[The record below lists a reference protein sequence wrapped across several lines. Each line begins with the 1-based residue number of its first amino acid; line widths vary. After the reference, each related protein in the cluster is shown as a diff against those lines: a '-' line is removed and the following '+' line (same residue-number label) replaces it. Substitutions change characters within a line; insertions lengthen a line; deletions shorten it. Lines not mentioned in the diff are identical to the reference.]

1 MQNLRLGEQQ
11 FYHQLNKQQ
20 MKNSIL
26 TIVLCFLFQMVA
38 GQSFVPTIKNNTALH
53 YVCKLHGQ
61 TRTLTLTTK
70 INNENLVL
78 DLDTRGV
85 KSNIIIAQEGLKNGN
100 ALSFNQG
107 ETLDVIVLKP
117 TETFFMI
124 SQSAYQELLKNNKF
138 IYNNTTYLLDDKV
151 NGNPVAIDGKTI
163 DALHVVAQID
173 ETEMWIVKNPD
184 YPLICK
190 MTKNPLGINFTL
202 VKIVD

>member
-1 MQNLRLGEQQ
+1 
-11 FYHQLNKQQ
+11 
-20 MKNSIL
+20 MKNIL
-26 TIVLCFLFQMVA
+26 ATIVFCSLFQMVSA
-38 GQSFVPTIKNNTALH
+38 QTYVPTIKNNTALH

-61 TRTLTLTTK
+61 TRTLTLTAK
-70 INNENLVL
+70 ISADRLVL

-85 KSNIIIAQEGLKNGN
+85 KSSIVISPEGLKKGN

-107 ETLDVIVLKP
+107 ETSDVIVLKP

-124 SQSAYQELLKNNKF
+124 SQSAYQDLVKNNQF
-138 IYNNTTYLLDDKV
+138 IYNNTTYVLDKNADK
-151 NGNPVAIDGKTI
+151 NPVVIDGKTV

-190 MTKNPLGINFTL
+190 ITKNPLGINFTL
-202 VKIVD
+202 VKIDDK

>member
-1 MQNLRLGEQQ
+1 
-11 FYHQLNKQQ
+11 
-20 MKNSIL
+20 MKNIL
-26 TIVLCFLFQMVA
+26 ATIVFCSLFQMVTA
-38 GQSFVPTIKNNTALH
+38 QTYVPTIKNNTALH

-70 INNENLVL
+70 MTNDNLIL
-78 DLDTRGV
+78 DLDTKGV
-85 KSNIIIAQEGLKNGN
+85 KSNIVIASEGLKNGN

-107 ETLDVIVLKP
+107 ETSEVIVLKP

-124 SQSAYQELLKNNKF
+124 SQLAYQDLVKNNQF
-138 IYNNTTYLLDDKV
+138 IYNNTTYVLDKNVDKS
-151 NGNPVAIDGKTI
+151 PVVIDGKTV

-184 YPLICK
+184 FPLICK

-202 VKIVD
+202 VKMEEK

>member
-1 MQNLRLGEQQ
+1 
-11 FYHQLNKQQ
+11 
-20 MKNSIL
+20 MKNIL
-26 TIVLCFLFQMVA
+26 ATIVFCSLFQMVSA
-38 GQSFVPTIKNNTALH
+38 QSFIPTIKNNTALH

-70 INNENLVL
+70 ITADKLVL
-78 DLDTRGV
+78 DLDTKGV
-85 KSNIIIAQEGLKNGN
+85 KSSIVIAQEGLKNGN

-107 ETLDVIVLKP
+107 ETSEVIVLKP

-124 SQSAYQELLKNNKF
+124 SQSVYQELLKNNQF
-138 IYNNTTYLLDDKV
+138 IYNNTTYVLDKNIDK
-151 NGNPVAIDGKTI
+151 NPVVIDGKTV

-173 ETEMWIVKNPD
+173 ETEMWIAKNPD

-202 VKIVD
+202 VKMEEK